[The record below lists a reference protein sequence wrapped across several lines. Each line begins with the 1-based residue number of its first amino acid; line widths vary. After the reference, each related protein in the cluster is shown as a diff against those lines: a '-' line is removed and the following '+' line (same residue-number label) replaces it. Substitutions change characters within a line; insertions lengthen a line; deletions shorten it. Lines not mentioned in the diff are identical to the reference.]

1 MTTPNDPGCGSSG
14 VKPGIHVDEAIAWHQ
29 LTPDEVATRLTV
41 DADAGLT
48 SQEVAAR
55 LESFGPNR
63 LLETPPPPPWSLF
76 FAQFRSAL
84 ILVLIGAVVLSAA
97 IGNIKDALVIFAVII
112 LNALVGFYQEFRA
125 EQSLAA
131 LKKMLPVSTHVRRDM
146 EKQAIDADQLVP
158 GDAVLLEAG
167 DQVPADGPRVV

>member
-14 VKPGIHVDEAIAWHQ
+14 VKPGVIVDEAIAWHQ

-41 DADAGLT
+41 DAGAGLT
-48 SQEVAAR
+48 SQEVVAR

-63 LLETPPPPPWSLF
+63 LLETPPPSPWSLF

>member
-1 MTTPNDPGCGSSG
+1 MELVFCAVSQCINPGSDWRRC
-14 VKPGIHVDEAIAWHQ
+14 
-29 LTPDEVATRLTV
+29 
-41 DADAGLT
+41 
-48 SQEVAAR
+48 
-55 LESFGPNR
+55 
-63 LLETPPPPPWSLF
+63 
-76 FAQFRSAL
+76 
-84 ILVLIGAVVLSAA
+84 
-97 IGNIKDALVIFAVII
+97 
-112 LNALVGFYQEFRA
+112 FRA

>member
-1 MTTPNDPGCGSSG
+1 MTTPDDPVGGRSDL
-14 VKPGIHVDEAIAWHQ
+14 KPGVIVDEDIAWHQ

-41 DADAGLT
+41 DAGAGLT
-48 SQEVAAR
+48 SQEVVAR

-63 LLETPPPPPWSLF
+63 LLETPPPSPWSLF
-76 FAQFRSAL
+76 LAQFRGAI
-84 ILVLIGAVVLSAA
+84 ILVLIGAAVLSAA
-97 IGNIKDALVIFAVII
+97 IGNIRDALLISAVIVV
-112 LNALVGFYQEFRA
+112 NALVGFYQEYRA
-125 EQSLAA
+125 EQRLAA

-167 DQVPADGPRVV
+167 DQVPADGPRIV

>member
-1 MTTPNDPGCGSSG
+1 
-14 VKPGIHVDEAIAWHQ
+14 
-29 LTPDEVATRLTV
+29 
-41 DADAGLT
+41 
-48 SQEVAAR
+48 
-55 LESFGPNR
+55 
-63 LLETPPPPPWSLF
+63 
-76 FAQFRSAL
+76 
-84 ILVLIGAVVLSAA
+84 LSAA
-97 IGNIKDALVIFAVII
+97 IGNIKDALVISAVVVV
-112 LNALVGFYQEFRA
+112 NALVGFYQEYRA